1 MINNPISVFM
11 HPRTFWNWKFS
22 GVSRYVCEL
31 AEELIQAGV
40 DVHIPIKE
48 THNEYLKGSTF
59 YHKTSS
65 EVYPANISIRIIRK
79 LLSLTPLK
87 EKARRAELRSQAL
100 NFLRSNQFSLIH
112 PTHTNA
118 TEILPY
124 VGKTPLVI
132 TVHDMTHELFPESF
146 ATHDPSSERKRLF
159 AQRADRI
166 IAISECTKNDLVQLF
181 DINPEKIDVIHHGN
195 SLKLPKGHESIPMNL
210 PERYV
215 LFVGKR
221 SGYKNFET
229 FAKAFAISSKQD
241 DSLHLICAGG
251 GAFTEKETAF
261 LEHLGIQTK
270 THQMWVTD
278 EELAILYNRSLC
290 FIYPSEYEGFGLPI
304 LEAFECGAPVLCA
317 HASCFPEV
325 AGNGALFFDPKDIQE
340 MAALM
345 QKVISSSTLRT
356 DLLKAGSLRLK
367 DFSWKKCAQQT
378 LRTYKTVLQ

>member
-166 IAISECTKNDLVQLF
+166 IAISECTKNDLGGGTENKKMG
-181 DINPEKIDVIHHGN
+181 D
-195 SLKLPKGHESIPMNL
+195 KGKE
-210 PERYV
+210 ERREGTNKRR
-215 LFVGKR
+215 GKR
-221 SGYKNFET
+221 RSNEVKRKWRVNIKGKE
-229 FAKAFAISSKQD
+229 
-241 DSLHLICAGG
+241 C
-251 GAFTEKETAF
+251 EKE
-261 LEHLGIQTK
+261 
-270 THQMWVTD
+270 VCR
-278 EELAILYNRSLC
+278 RSDK
-290 FIYPSEYEGFGLPI
+290 E
-304 LEAFECGAPVLCA
+304 
-317 HASCFPEV
+317 
-325 AGNGALFFDPKDIQE
+325 NG
-340 MAALM
+340 
-345 QKVISSSTLRT
+345 
-356 DLLKAGSLRLK
+356 
-367 DFSWKKCAQQT
+367 
-378 LRTYKTVLQ
+378 